1 MRDLAYWSSS
11 SLTLSAS
18 RTTKRTLKRRAVL
31 ADAEFVVTKEVTVY
45 PTVTTAYGG
54 RSWAPF
60 RKSGKERILPR
71 SELLNS
77 NLPSVAS

>member
-1 MRDLAYWSSS
+1 M
-11 SLTLSAS
+11 
-18 RTTKRTLKRRAVL
+18 L